1 MPPKYTIA
9 ALAVSL
15 SLAAT
20 AFAETPSDVSRSRVA
35 TLEVR
40 CDETRP
46 EVRRTIKVYPADEIY
61 LGDTAYLFYEEEN
74 RSERAIPDWSVGF
87 PSVAGSIGTFASQE
101 ISATYRAVAERET
114 QFHIDVLGDF
124 RDFLP
129 GEKRAT
135 AYRFVELAP
144 LEDWNAPFWKELR
157 EKLRDN
163 PDGVLCKLGV
173 NNTYRDKN
181 KKIRF
186 ETLEVEIL
194 VKPRPNDE
202 TERLQRWFD
211 ATPSKLFPVVE
222 GVLPP
227 GAPYDPRRKVPRQEW
242 LKSSGRSDIEI
253 GGKSYD
259 PWLFVRKGFRKPSD
273 PNNPTT
279 VDGWRRLEAEF
290 APSTLRD
297 EITLTRLQ
305 LEYYDADEGEASDAA
320 LKALVDWLARRPEPQ
335 RAVLSQSLGSK
346 RGRLY
351 ETPLK
356 EKSAA
361 LCKALAPLS
370 PSQTPAPKDAK

>member
-1 MPPKYTIA
+1 MTAKYLSVAIA
-9 ALAVSL
+9 VIL
-15 SLAAT
+15 SFAAPS
-20 AFAETPSDVSRSRVA
+20 FAETTSGNSRSRVA

-46 EVRRTIKVYPADEIY
+46 EIRRTIKVYPADEVY
-61 LGDTAYLFYEEEN
+61 LGDTVYIFHEEEN
-74 RSERAIPDWSVGF
+74 CSEHTIPDWSCGF
-87 PSVAGSIGTFASQE
+87 SLVCGSIGTFASQE
-101 ISATYRAVAERET
+101 ISESYRAVAECET
-114 QFHIDVLGDF
+114 QLHIDVLGDF

-129 GEKRAT
+129 GERRAM

-173 NNTYRDKN
+173 NNTYRDKT
-181 KKIRF
+181 KKMRF
-186 ETLEVEIL
+186 ETLEVKIL

-211 ATPSKLFPVVE
+211 ATSSKLFPVVE
-222 GVLPP
+222 GALPP
-227 GAPYDPRRKVPRQEW
+227 GAPYDPRRKTPRQTF
-242 LKSSGRSDIEI
+242 LKSSGQSDIEI

-259 PWLFVRKGFRKPSD
+259 PWLFVRVGNRKPSD

-279 VDGWRRLEAEF
+279 VDGWRKLEAAF

-305 LEYYDADEGEASDAA
+305 LEYYDAEEGEASDAA
-320 LKALVDWLARRPEPQ
+320 LKALVDWTSQRPEPQ
-335 RAVLSQSLGSK
+335 RVVLSQSLLSK
-346 RGRLY
+346 RGKFKGTPLEAKNATLCDALTSAFPT
-351 ETPLK
+351 ETP
-356 EKSAA
+356 KSD
-361 LCKALAPLS
+361 
-370 PSQTPAPKDAK
+370 DAK